1 MFVFPSYCHREIRL
15 LSSML
20 LSYPLVWIQTQLSN
34 PTLKKLFSILCGV
47 SILQFCFGA
56 RFGPA
61 FSFIFSW
68 IHSLISSTIV
78 LCIVRFCNPK
88 RQPIYVFVFSLL
100 YLSLRSDRLVAPT

>member
-1 MFVFPSYCHREIRL
+1 MV
-15 LSSML
+15 
-20 LSYPLVWIQTQLSN
+20 LSYPLVWIQTKLPS

-56 RFGPA
+56 RLERIL
-61 FSFIFSW
+61 SLTSSW
-68 IHSLISSTIV
+68 IHSLISSAIV

-100 YLSLRSDRLVAPT
+100 YLSLRSIRLSAPT

>member
-1 MFVFPSYCHREIRL
+1 
-15 LSSML
+15 ML

-56 RFGPA
+56 RFGL
-61 FSFIFSW
+61 SSSVTFSW
-68 IHSLISSTIV
+68 IHSLISSTVV
-78 LCIVRFCNPK
+78 LCLVRFCNPK

-100 YLSLRSDRLVAPT
+100 YLSLRSNRFVSPM